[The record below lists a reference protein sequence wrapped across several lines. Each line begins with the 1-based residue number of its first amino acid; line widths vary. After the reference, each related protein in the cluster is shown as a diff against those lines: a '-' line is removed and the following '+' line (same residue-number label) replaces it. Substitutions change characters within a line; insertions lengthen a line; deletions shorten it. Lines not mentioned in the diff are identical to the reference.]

1 MEQCADVFNTHVDW
15 SLQNKTYNKSKAH
28 RELYAQLRQD
38 YPNIPSALLQTVR
51 DTAMEAVK
59 ATKFKRT
66 PRKSPTSSLRYD
78 KRTMTLRGKQLTL
91 SCIGKRAKT
100 ILYIPEYFQSIFD
113 SWDFRGATLVYKQG
127 QMWVHLVFEAPNPK
141 PQTNGDV
148 VGIDRGLY
156 HIAVTSDEQM
166 FSNASVRASQRRYL
180 YNRRQLQAKGT
191 RSAKRRLKSMSG
203 REKRFSRDVN
213 HQITKKLAQQHNVA
227 VFVLEDLSGIR
238 NQRRGK
244 KVNKGIS
251 SWPFYQFEHCLSYKA
266 EALGKYVDYVDARY
280 TSQRCSMC
288 GHIYKGNRQ
297 KSRFKCVRCSFRCH
311 ADVNAAINIRDL
323 YLLPTAAR
331 SVGQAAVNQPYVT
344 SHVSVTSHRA
354 CPGGN

>member
-1 MEQCADVFNTHVDW
+1 MHFKDTSTAPFNTVWRYLVHQMIW
-15 SLQNKTYNKSKAH
+15 YPIEKTAWF
-28 RELYAQLRQD
+28 L
-38 YPNIPSALLQTVR
+38 
-51 DTAMEAVK
+51 MEAVK
-59 ATKFKRT
+59 ATKFERT

-78 KRTMTLRGKQLTL
+78 KRTMTLRGEQLTL

-100 ILYIPEYFQSIFD
+100 VLRIPEYFKPMFD
-113 SWDFRGATLVYKQG
+113 TWDFKGATLVYKQRK
-127 QMWVHLVFEAPNPK
+127 MWVHLVFEAPTPEV
-141 PQTNGDV
+141 QTMGDV

-156 HIAVTSDEQM
+156 HLAVTSDEQM
-166 FSNASVRASQRRYL
+166 FSNSSIRASQRRYL

-213 HQITKKLAQQHNVA
+213 HQITKKLAQQPNVA

-244 KVNKGIS
+244 KVNKWIS
-251 SWPFYQFEHCLSYKA
+251 SWPFYQFEQCLSYKA
-266 EALGKYVDYVDARY
+266 EALCKCVDYVDARY

-288 GHIYKGNRQ
+288 GHIYRGNRQ
-297 KSRFKCVRCSFRCH
+297 KSRFKCVRCGFRSH
-311 ADVNAAINIRDL
+311 ADINAAINIRDR

-331 SVGQAAVNQPYVT
+331 
-344 SHVSVTSHRA
+344 
-354 CPGGN
+354 